1 MQKSTRLN
9 LIRDVIKN
17 QHIER
22 QEDLVEILTAQGVT
36 VTQATI
42 SRDIRDLQLIKVK
55 QNKAH
60 SVYALPFD
68 DAPKLEKR
76 FFKLLKMSLVSI
88 RIQDQMVFI
97 DLRPGNGPSIAGL
110 LKQVHYSFI
119 FSVLS
124 DDSGV
129 LVICSDVKHA
139 KDLQKRI
146 TKAVAYS

>member
-68 DAPKLEKR
+68 DAPNWKR
-76 FFKLLKMSLVSI
+76 
-88 RIQDQMVFI
+88 D
-97 DLRPGNGPSIAGL
+97 
-110 LKQVHYSFI
+110 
-119 FSVLS
+119 FSN
-124 DDSGV
+124 
-129 LVICSDVKHA
+129 
-139 KDLQKRI
+139 
-146 TKAVAYS
+146 Y